1 MAKII
6 KYKFLSCEVN
16 HGTEETPDIEQIIF
30 DVRIPCP
37 TQADYDINYPIA
49 EKEAMGEI
57 IVEGEFDYPVAPK
70 NILAGEYVTIDNT
83 LYLATENIPNGEP
96 VIAGQNAIETTVEEQ
111 LHELMKGE

>member
-1 MAKII
+1 MKII

-16 HGTEETPDIEQIIF
+16 RGTEETPDIEQIIF

-57 IVEGEFDYPVAPK
+57 IVEGEFDPEVDTASTDDVL
-70 NILAGEYVTIDNT
+70 NALLGVT
-83 LYLATENIPNGEP
+83 
-96 VIAGQNAIETTVEEQ
+96 V
-111 LHELMKGE
+111 